1 MTGIC
6 GEKVP
11 ALFDDIVL
19 PAPAWGREI
28 VWAVQSNFG
37 NMCFSLWAASGSM
50 LGPFWCQFGTKN
62 KPKIRAARSERN
74 KNVHFVEAKRT
85 LCINMCISSRRDAHF
100 DLLRVTEAKQNF
112 DQNRKRV
119 KCENV
124 RFVEARRPLVD
135 SMGFE
140 KV

>member
-19 PAPAWGREI
+19 VPPA
-28 VWAVQSNFG
+28 
-37 NMCFSLWAASGSM
+37 GSI

-62 KPKIRAARSERN
+62 EPKIRAARSERN

-85 LCINMCISSRRDAHF
+85 LCIRLCVSSRRNAHF
-100 DLLRVTEAKQNF
+100 DLLRVAGAKQNF

-124 RFVEARRPLVD
+124 RFVEARRPFFD

-140 KV
+140 KI